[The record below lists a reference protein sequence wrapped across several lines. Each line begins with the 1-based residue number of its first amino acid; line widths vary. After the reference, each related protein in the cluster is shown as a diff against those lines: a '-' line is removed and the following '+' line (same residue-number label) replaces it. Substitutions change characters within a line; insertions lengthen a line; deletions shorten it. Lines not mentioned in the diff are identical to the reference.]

1 METSQLPHCSWGFL
15 FKKKK
20 KATSELFA
28 ALHEVLLGGKWSE
41 VVGGQEVVLGENGTR
56 SVAGAAVLTSFGVLR
71 HEVLFLRDVLACEVL
86 ELQH

>member
-1 METSQLPHCSWGFL
+1 M
-15 FKKKK
+15 
-20 KATSELFA
+20 
-28 ALHEVLLGGKWSE
+28 
-41 VVGGQEVVLGENGTR
+41 VLGENGTR